1 MRIIC
6 LILYYGFARYLPK
19 STVPFIGKLAKFIR
33 RALCKRIFASC
44 GYKLNV
50 ENKVYFGNGKNIQIG
65 NESGLGS
72 NFKSLNRNLEI
83 GDYVMMAEDV
93 LILGGG
99 HGFDR
104 MDIQMGHQKGSE
116 KSTLIIGNDVW
127 LGARVIVLSGCKRI
141 GNGVV
146 IGAGSVVTKD
156 IPDYAVVG
164 GNPARIIKFRNEIN
178 DN

>member
-1 MRIIC
+1 MRYFC
-6 LILYYGFARYLPK
+6 LIIYYGFARYLPK
-19 STVPFIGKLAKFIR
+19 STVPFIGKLSKIIR

-50 ENKVYFGNGKNIQIG
+50 ENKVYFGNGENIQIG
-65 NESGLGS
+65 YESGLGS
-72 NFKSLNRNLEI
+72 NFKSLYRNLQI

-104 MDIQMGHQKGSE
+104 LDIPMGHQEGNE

-127 LGARVIVLSGCKRI
+127 FGARVIVLPGCKRI

-156 IPDYAVVG
+156 VPDYAIVG
-164 GNPARIIKFRNEIN
+164 GNPAKVIKFRRDATNP
-178 DN
+178 